1 MLSDDDPGPAVRAG
15 RGLGLWMVRRMVDAC
30 GGKANVGARP
40 SGGSV
45 VTLILPIPEEAR
57 NERSHAA

>member
-1 MLSDDDPGPAVRAG
+1 
-15 RGLGLWMVRRMVDAC
+15 MVRRMVDAC

-45 VTLILPIPEEAR
+45 VTLILPIPEEAHD
-57 NERSHAA
+57 ERSHAA